1 MKIKKIE
8 PECKEQAKI
17 KVCAY
22 ARVSTD
28 SDSQENSLENQI
40 ATYESLIKSNP
51 EYEFVGVYAD
61 QGITGFSEKRPEFQR
76 MINDAKAGRIDMIIT
91 NNPYYDLQEI
101 R

>member
-28 SDSQENSLENQI
+28 SDSQENSLKNHI
-40 ATYESLIKSNP
+40 ITYESLIKSNP

-61 QGITGFSEKRPEFQR
+61 
-76 MINDAKAGRIDMIIT
+76 
-91 NNPYYDLQEI
+91 
-101 R
+101 

>member
-1 MKIKKIE
+1 M
-8 PECKEQAKI
+8 QAKT

-28 SDSQENSLENQI
+28 SDSQENSLENQVT
-40 ATYESLIKSNP
+40 TYESLIKSNL

-76 MINDAKAGRIDMIIT
+76 MINDAKAGMIDMIFEKI
-91 NNPYYDLQEI
+91 
-101 R
+101 